1 MLMGGLRTVVGVSGE
16 VDEDR
21 KKKSFC
27 KGCRCA
33 YPDSV
38 WSPGRF
44 RSVDAYLITFS
55 PLSCSLRRNHGY
67 RCPAQVSS
75 NTSGYN
81 NEQQG

>member
-38 WSPGRF
+38 
-44 RSVDAYLITFS
+44 
-55 PLSCSLRRNHGY
+55 
-67 RCPAQVSS
+67 
-75 NTSGYN
+75 
-81 NEQQG
+81 